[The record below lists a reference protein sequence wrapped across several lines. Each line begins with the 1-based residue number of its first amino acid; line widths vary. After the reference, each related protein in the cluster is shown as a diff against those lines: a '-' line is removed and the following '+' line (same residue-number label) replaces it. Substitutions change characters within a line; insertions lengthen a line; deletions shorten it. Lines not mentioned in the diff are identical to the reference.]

1 MVLKNNDECHIFQ
14 RNWGLWIP
22 LNSALVEELRCK
34 SQDLECCEKD
44 DCGSGALECMAV
56 QLHVGPSRHLLPLLL
71 RKVGSSW
78 RFFQYLVF
86 NMGLGHLHM
95 TLCPHLRPAKSPS
108 PSRSPTSLSISRYI
122 KKNNYT
128 TSPSLHVNHC
138 LGTLASPPSPLSH
151 EILGILPISTEKP
164 TRGVHITRF
173 KVSMNG
179 SKPWCLGWS
188 HNIYIAE

>member
-1 MVLKNNDECHIFQ
+1 MQEERRL
-14 RNWGLWIP
+14 GMLWERWLWLRRP
-22 LNSALVEELRCK
+22 RVHGPPTPCWTFTPSPPPPPSQGELLMK
-34 SQDLECCEKD
+34 I
-44 DCGSGALECMAV
+44 
-56 QLHVGPSRHLLPLLL
+56 
-71 RKVGSSW
+71 
-78 RFFQYLVF
+78 FFQYLVF

-138 LGTLASPPSPLSH
+138 LGTLASPPSPLCH

-188 HNIYIAE
+188 HTIYLIAE

>member
-1 MVLKNNDECHIFQ
+1 MLWERWLWLRRPRVHGPPTPCWTFTPSPPPPPSQ
-14 RNWGLWIP
+14 GGLLMKI
-22 LNSALVEELRCK
+22 
-34 SQDLECCEKD
+34 
-44 DCGSGALECMAV
+44 
-56 QLHVGPSRHLLPLLL
+56 
-71 RKVGSSW
+71 
-78 RFFQYLVF
+78 FFQYLVF

-128 TSPSLHVNHC
+128 THPARHLNHYC

-179 SKPWCLGWS
+179 FKPWCLGWS
-188 HNIYIAE
+188 HTIYLIAE

>member
-1 MVLKNNDECHIFQ
+1 M
-14 RNWGLWIP
+14 LWERWLWLRRP
-22 LNSALVEELRCK
+22 RVHGPPTPCWTFTPSPPPPPSQGELLMK
-34 SQDLECCEKD
+34 I
-44 DCGSGALECMAV
+44 
-56 QLHVGPSRHLLPLLL
+56 
-71 RKVGSSW
+71 
-78 RFFQYLVF
+78 FFQYLVF

-122 KKNNYT
+122 IDCVWMGVMIISYLYIIT
-128 TSPSLHVNHC
+128 PPALLFTSNHC

-151 EILGILPISTEKP
+151 GILGILPISTEKP

-188 HNIYIAE
+188 HNIYLAE

>member
-1 MVLKNNDECHIFQ
+1 MQEPRL
-14 RNWGLWIP
+14 GMLWERWLWLRRP
-22 LNSALVEELRCK
+22 RMHGRPTPCWTFTPSPPPPPSQGELLMK
-34 SQDLECCEKD
+34 I
-44 DCGSGALECMAV
+44 
-56 QLHVGPSRHLLPLLL
+56 
-71 RKVGSSW
+71 
-78 RFFQYLVF
+78 FFQYLVF

-122 KKNNYT
+122 IVSGWDLWSYHT
-128 TSPSLHVNHC
+128 CISLFTSNHC
-138 LGTLASPPSPLSH
+138 LGTLASPPSLLSH

-188 HNIYIAE
+188 HNIYLAE